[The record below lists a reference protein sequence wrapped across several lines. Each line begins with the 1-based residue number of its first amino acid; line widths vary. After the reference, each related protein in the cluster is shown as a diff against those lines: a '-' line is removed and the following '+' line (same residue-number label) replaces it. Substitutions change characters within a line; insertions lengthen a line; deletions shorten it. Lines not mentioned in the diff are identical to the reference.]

1 MKDITLNQIFGKI
14 YFVGKCMT
22 FSKMFSNYK
31 GKDVY
36 NGVID
41 IHEHT
46 FLWCLC
52 KVQGFDF

>member
-1 MKDITLNQIFGKI
+1 M

-46 FLWCLC
+46 FLWCLS